1 MGNESSVTEGGE
13 EVSLEEHISTLQE
26 KHAKLEQALAEE
38 NSRPMPN
45 AVAVKE
51 IKHQKLAIK
60 DEITKLGGR

>member
-38 NSRPMPN
+38 NR
-45 AVAVKE
+45 
-51 IKHQKLAIK
+51 HQKLAIK